1 MFTWAAV
8 MLNRWASW
16 VAVDTFIL
24 EFNEAICSCQI
35 IAAQHPGPLL
45 PIYIS
50 QRAEPNTQIE
60 PSEGIWEQKI
70 RQLSYRRSKKP
81 PPAALGWRN
90 QYPHM
95 RTNACTFTNTC
106 KAQQTQRTHP
116 QLRSK
121 KNWDTLKHKKRYI
134 LRGSQMIPTHE
145 ILQRKAFASTW
156 CSWTWTRT
164 STVCIHFL

>member
-81 PPAALGWRN
+81 LQLHLAEEIST
-90 QYPHM
+90 H
-95 RTNACTFTNTC
+95 TC
-106 KAQQTQRTHP
+106 AQMHV
-116 QLRSK
+116 RSQIHAK
-121 KNWDTLKHKKRYI
+121 HNKHKGRI
-134 LRGSQMIPTHE
+134 LN
-145 ILQRKAFASTW
+145 
-156 CSWTWTRT
+156 
-164 STVCIHFL
+164 